1 MNLDFVTPFNWEDLN
16 FGLGRFEP
24 GFRYVL
30 RFLLNFTYVVS
41 QFWFIREPSIK
52 KHILLHD
59 KLSEKAID
67 LNKILRKKILL
78 LVCEEKEG
86 LIYINLYF

>member
-1 MNLDFVTPFNWEDLN
+1 MLYLN
-16 FGLGRFEP
+16 FGLLGSHQ
-24 GFRYVL
+24 L
-30 RFLLNFTYVVS
+30 
-41 QFWFIREPSIK
+41 K